1 MATLNLSE
9 IYQLSYDALSRCGAA
24 DVQAAPGAKS
34 IEDAEADGI
43 RNVGLNYLPIYLG
56 HLLHNKLSGDAVPRL
71 VKKDGAV
78 IQVNAAH
85 GFSHTAFSH
94 FLPDFSEMVRQ
105 QGIAIMSIQNG
116 YTAGVVGWF
125 NDLLAKEGFLNFG
138 FANAPSSVHPAGGK
152 KKFFGTNPLG
162 FGAPRAGKPPIIV
175 DLATSMTAKVNV
187 KQAAKEGRPIPL
199 GWAQDKDGNPTTD
212 AAEGLA
218 GSLSPLGGAKGYALG
233 LMVELM
239 AAGLTGGNWAFE
251 APQFGNNEGSYP
263 DVGQTFIAIDPTKTG
278 GEAYAERVEHM
289 LAALLGQDGV
299 RLPGGRRAEFR
310 ASAEANGIAVPDEL
324 IDRINSFSL

>member
-1 MATLNLSE
+1 MATLTLPE
-9 IYQLSYDALSRCGAA
+9 IYQLSYDALTRCGAA

-34 IEDAEADGI
+34 VEDAEADGI

-56 HLLHNKLSGDAVPRL
+56 HLLHDKLRGDAVPQL
-71 VKKDGAV
+71 IKQEGAV
-78 IQVNAAH
+78 MQINAAN

-94 FLPDFSEMVRQ
+94 FLAGFSDLTRN
-105 QGIAIMSIQNG
+105 QGIAIMSIHNG
-116 YTAGVVGWF
+116 YSAGVVGWF

-162 FGAPRAGKPPIIV
+162 FGAPRGDGPPIIV

-199 GWAQDKDGNPTTD
+199 GWAQDADGNPTTD

-218 GSLSPLGGAKGYALG
+218 GSLSPLGGPKGYGLG

-251 APQFGNNEGSYP
+251 APQFGNNEGTYP
-263 DVGQTFIAIDPTKTG
+263 NVGQTFIAIDPAKTG
-278 GEAYAERVEHM
+278 GDAYAERVEHM
-289 LAALLGQDGV
+289 LGALLDQDGV

-310 ASAEANGIAVPDEL
+310 ANAETRGIEVPDAL
-324 IDRINSFSL
+324 IERINSFSK

>member
-1 MATLNLSE
+1 MATLTLPE
-9 IYQLSYDALSRCGAA
+9 IYQLSYDALTRCGAA
-24 DVQAAPGAKS
+24 DIQAAPGAKS
-34 IEDAEADGI
+34 IQDAEADGI

-56 HLLHNKLSGDAVPRL
+56 HLLHNKLAGNAVPQI
-71 VKKDGAV
+71 VKQEGSV

-85 GFSHTAFSH
+85 GFSHTAFLH
-94 FLPDFSEMVRQ
+94 VLEPFSAMVRQ
-105 QGIAIMSIQNG
+105 QGVGIMSIQNG

-125 NDLLAKEGFLNFG
+125 SNILAREGFLNFG

-162 FGAPRAGKPPIIV
+162 FGSPRAGQPPIIV

-187 KQAAKEGRPIPL
+187 KQAAYEGREIPL
-199 GWAQDKDGNPTTD
+199 GWAQDIDGNPTTD

-218 GSLSPLGGAKGYALG
+218 GSLSPLGGAKGYGLG

-251 APQFGNNEGSYP
+251 APQFGNNEGGYP
-263 DVGQTFIAIDPTKTG
+263 DVGQTFIAIDPAKTG
-278 GEAYAERVEHM
+278 GEAYLERVEHM
-289 LAALLGQDGV
+289 LGALLEQDGV

-310 ASAEANGIAVPDEL
+310 ATAEANGIVVPDAL
-324 IDRINSFSL
+324 IEKI